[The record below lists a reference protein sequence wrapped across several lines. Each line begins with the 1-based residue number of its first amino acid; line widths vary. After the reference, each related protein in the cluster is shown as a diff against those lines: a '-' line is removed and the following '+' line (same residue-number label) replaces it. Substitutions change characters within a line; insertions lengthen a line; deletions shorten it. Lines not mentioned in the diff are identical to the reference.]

1 MMRIC
6 ISLAA
11 LLLPLTAPAFAE
23 TPRETLTMVAF
34 GNLDKAS
41 ALAATERA
49 HLAAGRLDSR
59 REALLMKAMATGYRA
74 KLTNSR
80 SEAVAARRAFEVAA
94 SSNPGDPEALAS
106 LGSWHISAVTALGG
120 MAARIAL
127 GAERAKGLEAL
138 GRSIALGGN
147 RALFVGNAALLRVKL
162 DSPTPEAR
170 RLAVLAASAP
180 APTALDRHMKD
191 AAAKLLAT
199 WDNAGA
205 VRTLAGRLLPLGR
218 FEK

>member
-1 MMRIC
+1 MRI
-6 ISLAA
+6 SMNLAA

-34 GNLDKAS
+34 GNLDKTA

-49 HLAAGRLDSR
+49 QVAAGKLDSK

-80 SEAVAARRAFEVAA
+80 SEAVNARRAFEVAA
-94 SSNPGDPEALAS
+94 ASSPNDPEALAS

-127 GAERAKGLEAL
+127 GAQRAKGFEAL
-138 GRSIALGGN
+138 DRSIALGGN
-147 RALFVGNAALLRVKL
+147 RALFAGNAALLRVKL
-162 DSPTPEAR
+162 DGPTPEAR
-170 RLAVLAASAP
+170 RLAALAAGAP
-180 APTALDRHMKD
+180 APTALDRHMKV
-191 AAAKLLAT
+191 AATKLLAT
-199 WDNAGA
+199 WDNANA
-205 VRTLAGRLLPLGR
+205 ARTLAGRLLPLGR